1 MTQVQT
7 TANYLGSNEVMW
19 PALETGKVAAT
30 MISPPATI
38 PARKMG
44 MNFLVDLY
52 DLKVEY

>member
-1 MTQVQT
+1 VTLI
-7 TANYLGSNEVMW
+7 YLGSNEVMW